1 MGIALDLGGVSI
13 DVVRKD
19 IKNLHLS
26 VHPPT
31 GRVRIAAPE
40 RASLE
45 TIRAFAVAHLAW
57 IRRRQ
62 RKIMMQER
70 EPPREYVDR
79 ESHFVWGERIMLQVV
94 EVNAA
99 PSLSQRHRALTLRVR
114 PGATMVDRR
123 RIMEG
128 WYRGEVR
135 RAAAPILTKWE
146 ERLGVVTRKTFVQRM
161 KTKWGSCNPL
171 TGNIHLNTD
180 LAKKPPE
187 CLEYVVLH
195 ELAHLRER
203 THSGEFFAL
212 LDQGMPR
219 WRDVRRILND
229 LPLTDVGISTVW

>member
-1 MGIALDLGGVSI
+1 METVLDLGAVSV
-13 DVVRKD
+13 DVIRKD

-45 TIRAFAVAHLAW
+45 TIRAFAIAHLAW
-57 IRRRQ
+57 IRRNQ
-62 RKIMMQER
+62 RKISMQER

-79 ESHFVWGERIMLQVV
+79 ESHFVWGERVILQMI
-94 EVNAA
+94 ELNAA
-99 PSLSQRHRALTLRVR
+99 PSLTQRHRRLTLQVR
-114 PGATMVDRR
+114 PGATMADRQ

-128 WYRGEVR
+128 WYRDEVR
-135 RAAAPILTKWE
+135 HAAAPILAKWE
-146 ERLGVVTRKTFVQRM
+146 KHLGVIARKTFVRRM

-187 CLEYVVLH
+187 CLDYVVLH

-203 THSGEFFAL
+203 THSTEFFAL
-212 LDQGMPR
+212 LDRGMPR
-219 WRDVRRILND
+219 WREVRRLLNH
-229 LPLTDVGISTVW
+229 LPLSA